1 MVLNELSNLYGKG
14 ISKIKNKKIKKL
26 LQTDLENSLI
36 DIGAENG
43 LQKYFLM
50 EEKQKNFFWW

>member
-26 LQTDLENSLI
+26 LQTNLENSLT
-36 DIGAENG
+36 DMGAENG
-43 LQKYFLM
+43 WQKYFLM
-50 EEKQKNFFWW
+50 EEKQKKFF

>member
-26 LQTDLENSLI
+26 LQSDLENSLI
-36 DIGAENG
+36 GIGAENG
-43 LQKYFLM
+43 QQKYFLM
-50 EEKQKNFFWW
+50 EEKQKNFF

>member
-50 EEKQKNFFWW
+50 EEKQKNFF

>member
-26 LQTDLENSLI
+26 LQSDLENSLI
-36 DIGAENG
+36 GIGAENG
-43 LQKYFLM
+43 
-50 EEKQKNFFWW
+50 

>member
-43 LQKYFLM
+43 WQKYFLM
-50 EEKQKNFFWW
+50 EEKQKNFF